1 LRILVAHTRFDRSET
16 EMCRGFVRLGVEVD
30 AVCEPGWKGGAALVQ
45 SGVAVA
51 ELSIRHRLDLR
62 AAHRLRKLLR
72 ARRPD
77 IVYAP
82 LNSTLSV
89 SLIATRGL
97 GIKVIGYRGTI
108 GHLSHWD
115 PAAWL
120 TYLHPRLD
128 RIVCVSKAV
137 ERYLTD
143 VRIPVECLRTI
154 YKGHRVSWYESDQ
167 SVSLSEFGVPDAA
180 FVVGFTGNM
189 RPVKGVD
196 VLLRSIEHLPADL
209 NAHFLLVGDV
219 RDKRIPNIASGEG
232 IRQKVHFAGFRSD
245 AAAIAGACDVFV
257 MPSVEREGL
266 PRAVIEAMAQSVPPI
281 VTNVGGMPELVV
293 DRECGLVVPPRDPE
307 ALADAIVMLARNP
320 GVRREYGRRARD
332 RIQTHFNIEQTIEQM
347 LACFNEVLE
356 A

>member
-1 LRILVAHTRFDRSET
+1 MRILFAHTRFDRSET
-16 EMCRGFVRLGVEVD
+16 EMCRGFVHLGAEVD
-30 AVCEPGWKGGAALVQ
+30 AVCEPGWKGGAALVEG
-45 SGVAVA
+45 GVVVT

-62 AAHRLRKLLR
+62 AARTLRNLLR

-89 SLIATRGL
+89 SLMATRGL

-108 GHLSHWD
+108 GHLSRWD

-137 ERYLTD
+137 ERYLTNM
-143 VRIPVECLRTI
+143 RIPAERLRTI
-154 YKGHRVSWYESDQ
+154 YKGHRVSWYEYDQ

-180 FVVGFTGNM
+180 FVVGFTGSI

-219 RDKRIPNIASGEG
+219 RDKRIPKIASGEG
-232 IRQKVHFAGFRSD
+232 IRQRVHFAGFRSD
-245 AAAIAGACDVFV
+245 AAAVTGAFDVFV

-266 PRAVIEAMAQSVPPI
+266 PRAVIEAMAQSIPPI

-307 ALADAIVMLARNP
+307 ALADAIVALARNP
-320 GVRREYGRRARD
+320 GMRREYGRRARE
-332 RIQTHFNIEQTIEQM
+332 RIQTHFNIEHTTEQM
-347 LACFNEVLE
+347 LALFREVLE

>member
-1 LRILVAHTRFDRSET
+1 MRILFVHTQPDRSEI
-16 EMCRGFVRLGVEVD
+16 EMCRGFARRGVEVD
-30 AVCEPGWKGGAALVQ
+30 AVCSPEWKGGEPLVEG
-45 SGVAVA
+45 GVAVTK
-51 ELSIRHRLDLR
+51 LSIRHRLDLR
-62 AAHRLRKLLR
+62 AVHRLRKLLC

-89 SLIATRGL
+89 SLIAARGV

-108 GHLSHWD
+108 GHLSRWD
-115 PAAWL
+115 PGSRL

-143 VRIPVECLRTI
+143 MGVPTERLRTI
-154 YKGHRVSWYESDQ
+154 YKGHRVSWYDSDE
-167 SVSLSEFGVPDAA
+167 SVSLSEFGIPDGA

-196 VLLRSIEHLPADL
+196 VLLKSVEHLPGDL
-209 NAHFLLVGDV
+209 NIHCLLVGEV
-219 RDKRIPNIASGEG
+219 RDKRIPKIASGKR
-232 IRQKVHFAGFRSD
+232 IRQRVHFTGFRSD

-266 PRAVIEAMAQSVPPI
+266 PRAVIEAMAQSIPPI

-293 DRECGLVVPPRDPE
+293 DRECGRVVPPRDPE
-307 ALADAIVMLARNP
+307 ALADAIATLVRDP
-320 GVRREYGRRARD
+320 GIRHEYGRRARE
-332 RIQTHFNIEQTIEQM
+332 RIQTHFNIDQTIEQM
-347 LACFNEVLE
+347 LTLFNEVLN